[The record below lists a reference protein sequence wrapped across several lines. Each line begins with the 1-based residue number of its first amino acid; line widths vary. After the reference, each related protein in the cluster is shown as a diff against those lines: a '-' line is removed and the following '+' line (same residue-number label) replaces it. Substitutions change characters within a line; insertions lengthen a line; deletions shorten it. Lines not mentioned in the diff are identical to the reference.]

1 MAPIPQ
7 PTART
12 VRAIYHAY
20 EAANEHFDSL
30 GISVGE
36 IGGECDRA
44 LYYALRWASRP
55 EEIIGRKLSIF
66 RTGDRWEEV
75 LVSDLERIGVEVY
88 DQQDRI
94 RLLDGHVRGKIDGKA
109 IGIPEAPKT
118 EHLCEFKSS
127 NDKSFKEIVKLGCK
141 VAKPLHYGQCQIGM
155 HYFGL
160 SRCLYLVVNKNDD
173 ERYAER
179 IEYDAEYCM
188 RQLARCERIITA
200 DEPPVRICENTN
212 MPPCLFCKHKAVCH
226 EDAFP
231 RVSCRTCLHSTP
243 EMGGD
248 GHWSCARWS
257 KPLSV
262 DEQKAACP
270 AHLHLPSM
278 VPGALIETNEEAE
291 TITYQLNNGKI
302 WIDGGQRDEAA

>member
-1 MAPIPQ
+1 M
-7 PTART
+7 
-12 VRAIYHAY
+12 RAIYAAY

-66 RTGDRWEEV
+66 RTGDRWEDV
-75 LVSDLERIGVEVY
+75 LVNDLERIGVDVY
-88 DQQDRI
+88 GQQDRI
-94 RLLDGHVRGKIDGKA
+94 RLVGGHVRGKIDGKA
-109 IGIPEAPKT
+109 IGVPEAPKT

-127 NDKSFKEIVKLGCK
+127 NDKGFKEIVKLKCK
-141 VAKPLHYGQCQIGM
+141 AAKPLHYAQCQIGM
-155 HYFGL
+155 HFMGL

-179 IEYDAEYCM
+179 IEYDAEYCL
-188 RQLARCERIITA
+188 RQLARCERIINA
-200 DEPPVRICENTN
+200 IEPPVRICENTA
-212 MPPCLFCKHKAVCH
+212 MPPCLFCKHKSVCH
-226 EDAFP
+226 EEAFP
-231 RVSCRTCLHSTP
+231 RVSCRSCLYSTP

-248 GHWSCARWS
+248 AHWSCSRWS

-270 AHLHLPSM
+270 AHLHLPAL
-278 VPGALIETNEEAE
+278 VPGDVIETNEDAE
-291 TITYQLNNGKI
+291 TVTYRLGNGKI
-302 WIDGGQRDEAA
+302 WIDGGQHDEAA

>member
-1 MAPIPQ
+1 MAPLPK
-7 PTART
+7 PTSST
-12 VRAIYHAY
+12 VRAIYSAY
-20 EAANEHFDSL
+20 EAANEYFDSL

-36 IGGECDRA
+36 VGHECDRY
-44 LYYALRWASRP
+44 LYYCLHWASRP

-75 LVSDLERIGVEVY
+75 LVSDLERIGVDVY

-109 IGIPEAPKT
+109 IGVPEAPKT

-127 NDKSFKEIVKLGCK
+127 NEKGFKEIVKLRCK
-141 VAKPLHYGQCQIGM
+141 VAKPLHYAQCQIGM

-179 IEYDAEYCM
+179 IEYDAAYCL
-188 RQLARCERIITA
+188 RQLARCERIIA
-200 DEPPVRICENTN
+200 SDEPPVRICENIA
-212 MPPCLFCKHKAVCH
+212 MPPCLFCRHKAVCH

-257 KPLSV
+257 KPLST
-262 DEQKAACP
+262 DEQKAGCP
-270 AHLHLPSM
+270 AHLLIPAL
-278 VPGALIETNEEAE
+278 VPGALLETNEDAE
-291 TITYQLNNGKI
+291 TVTYQLNNGKI
-302 WIDGGQRDEAA
+302 WIDGGARDGAA